1 MIQQCRLCDKEKPL
15 EISHIVPKFIFRH
28 LKKTSPTGYIRA
40 TENPNRP
47 VQDGI
52 KLPFLCGDCEDIF
65 SKWETL
71 FANKIFYPYQND
83 EAQEFKYEEWLTK
96 YLASVSFR
104 VLVYV
109 YEDTGLDY
117 FSPEMLAYVDKA
129 IINLKSYLLG
139 KTEHPKEQRQL
150 LLLLDFLA
158 PSSIKD
164 GPENFNSYMGR
175 AIEIDVLTTD
185 YDSFIY
191 VKYLKFLHLCPIS
204 LSTNRGWR
212 TARINPKRGLLK
224 VQNHELPDYIM
235 NKMKK
240 GASIF
245 TSSQDKI
252 SLKQSGIIQSRLESN
267 IQNLVDSEI
276 GKAVIAEKL
285 IKK

>member
-1 MIQQCRLCDKEKPL
+1 MIQQCRLCDKEKSL

-71 FANKIFYPYQND
+71 FANKVFYPYQND

-117 FSPEMLAYVDKA
+117 FSPEMLAHGV
-129 IINLKSYLLG
+129 
-139 KTEHPKEQRQL
+139 
-150 LLLLDFLA
+150 
-158 PSSIKD
+158 
-164 GPENFNSYMGR
+164 
-175 AIEIDVLTTD
+175 
-185 YDSFIY
+185 
-191 VKYLKFLHLCPIS
+191 
-204 LSTNRGWR
+204 NRGQ
-212 TARINPKRGLLK
+212 TTIN
-224 VQNHELPDYIM
+224 
-235 NKMKK
+235 
-240 GASIF
+240 
-245 TSSQDKI
+245 
-252 SLKQSGIIQSRLESN
+252 
-267 IQNLVDSEI
+267 
-276 GKAVIAEKL
+276 
-285 IKK
+285 